1 MLELKN
7 TSTPSDNTGTFLS
20 QNTPRQTPLLSD
32 VVVILFSS
40 IVVLTPNGQFL
51 DCATV
56 AFSERYNRSTEHNMA
71 TISAQKMFTKYNSS
85 LLRQHT
91 VNRSFFVLRPVQQ
104 DLVILSYFERNVLF
118 VNNGLLVN
126 SNPPLSIYGYT
137 SATLRQVINELYC
150 PPVG

>member
-20 QNTPRQTPLLSD
+20 QNTPRQIPLLSD

-71 TISAQKMFTKYNSS
+71 TISAQKMFTKCNSS

-104 DLVILSYFERNVLF
+104 D
-118 VNNGLLVN
+118 
-126 SNPPLSIYGYT
+126 PLPCHST
-137 SATLRQVINELYC
+137 AL
-150 PPVG
+150 